1 METAVLAGG
10 CFWCTEATIKR
21 LKGVVSV
28 TPGYTGGTKESPT
41 YRDVSSGTSGHA
53 EAIQVQFD
61 PAVLPYKKLL
71 EIFFH
76 LHDPTTRDRQGN
88 DIGPQ
93 YRSAIFYQGEKQKRE
108 AAAVRKNVDDAHIYR
123 NPLVTDVVPFTTFY
137 PAEEMHQDY
146 YAKNSYQPYCQYVID
161 PKLQKLLKEYG
172 SDLKSEFQ
180 GT

>member
-1 METAVLAGG
+1 MEIVTLAGG

-41 YRDVSSGTSGHA
+41 YHDVSSGTSGHA

-88 DIGPQ
+88 DIGSA
-93 YRSAIFYQGEKQKRE
+93 YRSAIFYTGDKQKRIANE
-108 AAAVRKNVDDAHIYR
+108 VRKKIEDAHIFR
-123 NPLVTDVVPFTTFY
+123 NPIVTDIVPLTTFY
-137 PAEEMHQDY
+137 PAGEDQQNY
-146 YAKNSYQPYCQYVID
+146 YEKNSYQPYCQYVID
-161 PKLQKLLKEYG
+161 PKLKKLMKEYRD
-172 SDLKSEFQ
+172 DLKPEFQ
-180 GT
+180 KM